1 MNLWSYIFFQ
11 LLPDYLPRI
20 ILSGAIV
27 FVILCK
33 PGIMKKV
40 YKKMGHSQKTNI
52 LYRIIFAV
60 LIFVVI
66 REQSDYIYVIALN
79 SCGYIAAGFL
89 NKQF

>member
-20 ILSGAIV
+20 ILSGAII

-60 LIFVVI
+60 LILLLVVCI
-66 REQSDYIYVIALN
+66 WNCVWSMLLMILTMIH
-79 SCGYIAAGFL
+79 
-89 NKQF
+89 